1 MSLYVLDTDH
11 LSLQQRNHPQVIA
24 RIAAMLPAELAITV
38 TSVVEQLVGRLGYL
52 NRCRNESEIAN
63 ACQLLR
69 DTVFRLNQFQ
79 VIEYASDAQQIFES
93 LRQSRIRIG
102 SQDMRIAAIT
112 LSVGGILVT
121 RNAVDFGKVPGLTIQ
136 DWTV

>member
-11 LSLQQRNHPQVIA
+11 LSLQQRNHLQVIA

-52 NRCRNESEIAN
+52 NRCRNEAEIAN

-136 DWTV
+136 DWSV